1 MTAMSYLDGVGFGMV
16 SDRDQVT
23 DLWPLMD
30 AIEASLDELAG
41 AID

>member
-23 DLWPLMD
+23 DLWPVMEGIQ
-30 AIEASLDELAG
+30 AALDELAS
-41 AID
+41 AV